1 MITGYNTDIKH
12 NERVYHLQ
20 TEDKG
25 ADNPV
30 IESLIYMGG
39 KIVASRQYSYASL
52 LRSGY
57 SEKAVQEMLD
67 GQHRKMMRD
76 IRGGKFD
83 PEGPPSFGA
92 GIITERTFDQVVL
105 EFIRTQAGSEKAE
118 LVIAEQPRPVAGEL
132 LVLDLLVRSDVRNAP
147 VAGAQVTVMASAS
160 GDDRSVNLFDGATD
174 EAGRVKAGIAVP
186 RDFAGGKLTIA
197 ASTAIGTSELAL
209 DIGVP

>member
-39 KIVASRQYSYASL
+39 KIVASRQYSYAAL

-92 GIITERTFDQVVL
+92 GIITERTFDEVVL
-105 EFIRTQAGSEKAE
+105 EFIRTQAGTEKAE
-118 LVIAEQPRPVAGEL
+118 LVIAGAAKPVAGGLIVLEL
-132 LVLDLLVRSDVRNAP
+132 LLRSDVRNAP
-147 VAGAQVTVMASAS
+147 VAGAQVTVAAAAQ
-160 GDDRSVNLFDGATD
+160 GEERSVNLFEGLTD
-174 EAGRVKAGIAVP
+174 EAGRIKAGVAVP
-186 RDFAGGKLTIA
+186 RGFAAGRLTIA
-197 ASTAIGTSELAL
+197 ASSSIGNSELVL
-209 DIGVP
+209 EICSP